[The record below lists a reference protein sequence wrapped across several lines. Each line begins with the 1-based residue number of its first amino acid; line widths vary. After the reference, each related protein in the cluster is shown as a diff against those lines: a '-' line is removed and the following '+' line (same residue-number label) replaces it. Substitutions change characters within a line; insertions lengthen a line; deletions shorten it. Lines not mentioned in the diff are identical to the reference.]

1 MKNLKIITCSLIIAM
16 IPGFAKA
23 ITPSDQGIYIND
35 NKVEISGVK
44 HQGFNYFRLR
54 DIAYA
59 LKDTPSKFEVGYNK
73 DRKSV
78 VINAK
83 TEYTGDKI
91 SPEKLGENLKPVEIP
106 IEVNKT
112 LSHIEVVNVDGYNY
126 FRLRDLAVLVG
137 FEIKY
142 NPEDKKV
149 EIITE
154 KENEDEDLATK
165 LKKSKTPII
174 YGRDSCPAC
183 IKLKAYLDKNKIEY
197 EFRSTE
203 EPKNKDELISMGFNS
218 VPQMF
223 YDGEVYGGYN
233 EDELKRI
240 FEK

>member
-1 MKNLKIITCSLIIAM
+1 MKNLKIIVCSLIIAM
-16 IPGFAKA
+16 IPGFASA
-23 ITPSDQGIYIND
+23 TTPSDRGIYIND
-35 NKVEISGVK
+35 TKVEISGVK
-44 HQGFNYFRLR
+44 YQGFNYFRLR

-59 LKDTPSKFEVGYNK
+59 IKDTPSKFEVGYNK
-73 DRKSV
+73 DIKSV
-78 VINAK
+78 VINSK

-91 SPEKLGENLKPVEIP
+91 QPEKLGENLKTVEIP
-106 IEVNKT
+106 IEINKT

-126 FRLRDLAVLVG
+126 FRLRDLAVIVG

-142 NPEDKKV
+142 NPENKKV

-154 KENEDEDLATK
+154 KENEDEDLLTK

-174 YGRDSCPAC
+174 YGRDNCPAC
-183 IKLKAYLDKNKIEY
+183 IRLKSYLDKNKIEY